1 MKEEIPLLD
10 FLKSTRFIL
19 YVAMF
24 TVIFLSPNTYYVF
37 HKLSVFTSPYREIAS
52 AGVALIVASSIMI
65 YTLRRNFEVARY
77 YSFFEVLISG
87 YYYIDMLG
95 LSWDLVP
102 AMGFTLMLPI
112 SVFYYTKEID
122 TSKRFTQQE
131 MDEYL
136 EKNRHKRPTDFLEK
150 KL

>member
-1 MKEEIPLLD
+1 
-10 FLKSTRFIL
+10 
-19 YVAMF
+19 
-24 TVIFLSPNTYYVF
+24 VF

-52 AGVALIVASSIMI
+52 AGVALIVAASIMI
-65 YTLRRNFEVARY
+65 YTLRKNFEVARY

-122 TSKRFTQQE
+122 SEPKFTKKE
-131 MDEYL
+131 LYDYL
-136 EKNRHKRPTDFLEK
+136 EEHPHRRPSDFFEK
-150 KL
+150 KA

>member
-1 MKEEIPLLD
+1 MKENIPLLD
-10 FLKSTRFIL
+10 FLKSTKFIL
-19 YVAMF
+19 YVAIF
-24 TVIFLSPNTYYVF
+24 TVVFLAPNTYFVF
-37 HKLSVFTSPYREIAS
+37 HKLSAFTSPYRELAS

-65 YTLRRNFEVARY
+65 YTLRKNFEVARY

-95 LSWDLVP
+95 FSWDLIP

-122 TSKRFTQQE
+122 ASPRFTQKE

-136 EKNRHKRPTDFLEK
+136 EKNRYDRPTDFLEK
-150 KL
+150 KV

>member
-10 FLKSTRFIL
+10 FLKSTKFIL
-19 YVAMF
+19 YVSMF
-24 TVIFLSPNTYYVF
+24 TVLFLAPNTYYVF

-52 AGVALIVASSIMI
+52 AGVALIVASAIMI
-65 YTLRRNFEVARY
+65 YTLRKNFEVARY
-77 YSFFEVLISG
+77 YSIFEVLISG

-102 AMGFTLMLPI
+102 AMGFTLMLPV
-112 SVFYYTKEID
+112 SVFYATKEID
-122 TSKRFTQQE
+122 ASPKFTQKE

-136 EKNRHKRPTDFLEK
+136 EANRYHRPSDFFDK
-150 KL
+150 KP